1 MVLSGNPSHYNV
13 ETEKETF
20 STAEESYDSEGHVDY
35 NFNEDMFETLQKL
48 QGADIKIKIIVQAM
62 QHRNSSYDMWDTVF
76 TDMFEF

>member
-1 MVLSGNPSHYNV
+1 MEAPYDYRGN
-13 ETEKETF
+13 F
-20 STAEESYDSEGHVDY
+20 D
-35 NFNEDMFETLQKL
+35 EDMFETLQKL